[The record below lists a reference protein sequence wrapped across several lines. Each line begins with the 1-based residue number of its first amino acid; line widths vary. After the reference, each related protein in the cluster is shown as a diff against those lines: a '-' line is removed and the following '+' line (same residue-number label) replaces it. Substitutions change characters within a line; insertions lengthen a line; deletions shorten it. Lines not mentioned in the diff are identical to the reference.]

1 MARIKAIN
9 PEDAAGRT
17 KELFGAVKAKLGSIP
32 NLMKTMGHAPA
43 LLEGYLSYNDALAN
57 GALDKQLREL
67 IAVTV
72 GEHNGCQYCVSAHT
86 MIGEKM
92 AGISRV
98 LILAARTG
106 STTTA
111 KFDAALRF
119 VRALLSKKGAVSDK
133 ELHAVKEAGY
143 SDEEVSEIIGHVGL
157 NVLTN
162 YFNNTVQ
169 TEVDFPKM
177 ELLAKLELVNN

>member
-1 MARIKAIN
+1 MTRIETIS
-9 PEDAAGRT
+9 PEHATGKT
-17 KELFGAVKAKLGSIP
+17 KELFDTIQIKMGMIP
-32 NLMKTMGHAPA
+32 NLLKTMGHAPA
-43 LLEGYLSYNDALAN
+43 LLEGYLSYNDALAK

-86 MIGEKM
+86 MIGEKI
-92 AGISRV
+92 AGINRV

-106 STTTA
+106 NATNE

-119 VRALLSKKGAVSDK
+119 VRTLLTKKGAVSDK

-143 SDEEVSEIIGHVGL
+143 SDEDVSEIIGHVGL

-162 YFNNTVQ
+162 YFNNTAQ
-169 TEVDFPKM
+169 TEVDFPKV
-177 ELLAKLELVNN
+177 ELVKKLEIVNN